1 MDEQLRTALDTFRK
15 AAAEMMAAAA
25 SEGDEKGMDDAQVA
39 RTALSN
45 LERVFGD

>member
-1 MDEQLRTALDTFRK
+1 MNEQIETALDTLRQ
-15 AAAEMMAAAA
+15 AATEKMAEAAAA
-25 SEGDEKGMDDAQVA
+25 GDEAGMDSAQVA